1 MVRRRN
7 LLMLGAAMAL
17 AGCDD
22 DADSDAPAAR
32 ALELDAVGQFC
43 GMSLGEHPG
52 PKGQIFVRDRPDP
65 YWFATVRET
74 VAFTLL
80 PEAPKAILAIYVSDL
95 ARSKDQDQPEAWV
108 LAKSAWF
115 VIDSRRRS
123 GMDTPEAMP
132 FGDEAAGHR
141 FAAANGG
148 RVVRLADIPQSYIF
162 AGGG

>member
-1 MVRRRN
+1 MGLV
-7 LLMLGAAMAL
+7 LPL
-17 AGCDD
+17 AGCNDEDD
-22 DADSDAPAAR
+22 IPPPRPIAA
-32 ALELDAVGQFC
+32 DAVAQFC

-65 YWFATVRET
+65 YWFATVREA

-80 PEAPKAILAIYVSDL
+80 PEMPKGIRAMYVSDL
-95 ARSKDQDQPEAWV
+95 ARSVNRDQPEAWV

-115 VIDSRRRS
+115 VIDSRGRS

-132 FGDEAAGHR
+132 FSDEAAGRR
-141 FAAANGG
+141 FAATNGG

-162 AGGG
+162 DGGRA